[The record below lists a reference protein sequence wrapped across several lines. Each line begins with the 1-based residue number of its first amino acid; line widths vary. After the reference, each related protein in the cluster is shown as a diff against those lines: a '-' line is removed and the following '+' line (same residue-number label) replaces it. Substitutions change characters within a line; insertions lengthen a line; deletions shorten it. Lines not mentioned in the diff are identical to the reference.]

1 MVEANRAV
9 EKAILRVQM
18 QVRELRHAREPS
30 LALRAQAIQLKRL
43 HILSTGPR
51 WRTFLSLALLLGC
64 AGGSPASHEPGDFV
78 LAAVADTI
86 LLSPGEAGTA
96 RVSLTDR
103 GKPAAGQTVGFAIV
117 DGAGAGAQGATLAA
131 ASAVTDAAGTATVGV
146 RAGLATTSL
155 RIQATIGSASA
166 EVAVIVE
173 TGTVGGVMVAP
184 FFAPSSTAAAATT
197 GLAVRFFDQ
206 MSCRDL
212 DLAHPPDPARG
223 VTSLAVGGTAFYDF
237 VNTGDL
243 SAAIGQA
250 LYEHGTATTV
260 LARGCVDIPGSSLL
274 ANSTVEV
281 ALPLYDATP
290 DPVGTFAV
298 TSTLSFQP
306 PLAAAAALAAPWTDL
321 SDCPLDPAQLWLDC
335 TLDALSGSSAADPL
349 DCVPSTVPGGEGA
362 LGDAL
367 AARRGVVLIDGTGA
381 PTDCRSA
388 QDGGGAES
396 LDAIALGLF
405 GSPTPP
411 ALLALP
417 AIAAEASRLLDAV
430 TLQSILTIQPS
441 SVAGGYL
448 VTHTLSSAVFGQ
460 PNGPGTVPL
469 APLGLPIL
477 TAYTTATAS
486 DGLLV
491 IGNHG
496 FTLRLGTAA
505 RSAFGP
511 LSLVPRGLPATAA
524 GLVPA
529 LFALAH
535 SPDGAAIGCDALDAT
550 LCPAVSAPTG
560 CLSAACASGL
570 QALAA
575 KLDGA
580 FDGADGVGLDLTLSG
595 STPLYETHGD
605 GLASKLGGSGI
616 DPTQV
621 GVWSVDLRTSLGRDL
636 LTATL
641 SGDRISD

>member
-1 MVEANRAV
+1 
-9 EKAILRVQM
+9 M

-30 LALRAQAIQLKRL
+30 LALCAQAIQLKRL

-51 WRTFLSLALLLGC
+51 WRAFLSLALLLGC
-64 AGGSPASHEPGDFV
+64 AGGSPASQQPGDFV
-78 LAAVADTI
+78 LAAVKDTI
-86 LLSPGEAGTA
+86 ALSPGEAGTA
-96 RVSLTDR
+96 SVFLTSR

-146 RAGLATTSL
+146 RAGLATASL

-166 EVAVIVE
+166 EIAVIVE

-243 SAAIGQA
+243 SAAVGQA
-250 LYEHGTATTV
+250 LDVHGTATTV
-260 LARGCVDIPGSSLL
+260 LARGCVDVPGSSLL

-306 PLAAAAALAAPWTDL
+306 PLAAAAALAAPWNDL

-335 TLDALSGSSAADPL
+335 TLDALSGSTAADPL
-349 DCVPSTVPGGEGA
+349 DCVPSTVSGGEGA

-367 AARRGVVLIDGTGA
+367 AARRGVVLVDGTGA

-388 QDGGGAES
+388 HDGGGAES

-417 AIAAEASRLLDAV
+417 AIAADASGLLDTV

-441 SVAGGYL
+441 SVGGGYL

-460 PNGPGTVPL
+460 PNGPGAVPL

-477 TAYTTATAS
+477 TAYTTATAN

-535 SPDGAAIGCDALDAT
+535 SADGAAIGCAALDAT
-550 LCPAVSAPTG
+550 LCPAVSAPAG

-570 QALAA
+570 QALVA

-595 STPLYETHGD
+595 STPLHETHGD

-616 DPTQV
+616 DPAQV

-641 SGDRISD
+641 NGDRISD

>member
-1 MVEANRAV
+1 M
-9 EKAILRVQM
+9 
-18 QVRELRHAREPS
+18 
-30 LALRAQAIQLKRL
+30 
-43 HILSTGPR
+43 
-51 WRTFLSLALLLGC
+51 LSLALLLGC
-64 AGGSPASHEPGDFV
+64 AGGSTATPQPGDFV
-78 LAAVADTI
+78 LAAVKDTI
-86 LLSPGEAGTA
+86 PLSPGEAGTA
-96 RVSLTDR
+96 SVVLTDR
-103 GKPAAGQTVGFAIV
+103 GEPAAGQTVGFAIV

-131 ASAVTDAAGTATVGV
+131 ASAVTDGAGTATIGV
-146 RAGLATTSL
+146 RAGLATTF
-155 RIQATIGSASA
+155 RIQATLGSASA

-184 FFAPSSTAAAATT
+184 FFAPSSTAASTTT

-212 DLAHPPDPARG
+212 DVARPPDPARG

-237 VNTGDL
+237 VNTGEL
-243 SAAIGQA
+243 SAAVAQA
-250 LYEHGTATTV
+250 LYVHGTATTV

-298 TSTLSFQP
+298 TSTLSFQS

-335 TLDALSGSSAADPL
+335 TLDALSGSSPGDPL
-349 DCVPSTVPGGEGA
+349 DCVPSPVAGGEGA

-367 AARRGVVLIDGTGA
+367 AARRGVVLVDGTGA
-381 PTDCRSA
+381 PTACRGA
-388 QDGGGAES
+388 HDGGGAES
-396 LDAIALGLF
+396 LDAILLGLF

-411 ALLALP
+411 ALVALP
-417 AIAAEASRLLDAV
+417 AIAQDASALLDAV
-430 TLQSILTIQPS
+430 TLQSVLTIQPS
-441 SVAGGYL
+441 SVAGDYL
-448 VTHTLSSAVFGQ
+448 VTHTLSSAVFGP
-460 PNGPGTVPL
+460 PNGPGAVAL

-477 TAYTTATAS
+477 TAYTTATAN

-511 LSLVPRGLPATAA
+511 LSLVPRGLPAAA
-524 GLVPA
+524 ADLVPA

-535 SPDGAAIGCDALDAT
+535 SPDGAAIGCAALDAT
-550 LCPAVSAPTG
+550 LCPTVSAPSG
-560 CLSAACASGL
+560 CLRAACASGIE
-570 QALAA
+570 ALAA
-575 KLDGA
+575 KLDAA
-580 FDGADGVGLDLTLSG
+580 FDGADGAGLDLYLSG
-595 STPLYETHGD
+595 STPLLETHGD
-605 GLASKLGGSGI
+605 GLASKLGSTGI
-616 DPTQV
+616 DPAQV
-621 GVWSVDLRTSLGRDL
+621 GVWSVDLRTSLGRAL

-641 SGDRISD
+641 NGDRTSD